1 MVRNLRPNT
10 KTTVTPNIRP
20 VDTFVQPAPIDNTR
34 LKELDAFVG
43 NLVPRLN
50 RYADIQQ
57 GRKDKKDV
65 IAAQKAFSTLTDK
78 LLSYDEQVKAGNIA
92 PDQSPMFRF
101 AFNQSQGSQIGL
113 NFIQKASEAY
123 MRSNLPSATNSNGF
137 NSWFDKYK
145 ADYIKE
151 NEGLLNLIG
160 SFDAFDGYARQAQQN
175 LMSSHL
181 ATVKKNFT
189 TKASEN
195 AILQAEKAVEAAE
208 AMIENQIR
216 VAEITDPAMQKELGR
231 NLAIAAAQEI
241 TKSTNDMVKAS
252 SNFIKYPKQNK
263 KVIDA
268 ITLKYLSLADL
279 KMDDDD
285 SVHISNLKTI
295 LENVKT
301 RDGQSLF
308 DTTYGEAKFFE
319 TARAI
324 RDNFTTRVKQQNE
337 LLNTNRENTEN
348 KIINEV
354 YKVIDEYPILDNE
367 SLLLAIETNQDL
379 MKEITDYG
387 LGNWKNTALDE
398 FGKWLNNSEE
408 PMTDIEKAVQHNQ
421 LINNQYF
428 ADPLENLR
436 EQYQQA
442 KDNIST
448 GILRGDFALE
458 ILNKINNRIV
468 TLERE
473 RVSLGRAEANAR
485 ADFYQ
490 DPSFKNVTKF
500 FEAEDKSL
508 FGKIALKLGTE
519 PQKLLKNYNEFKRV
533 FSNYYFDEVGGK
545 RTWFQ
550 KQQPE
555 REIIVQNLFEKYVAS
570 KVAVEQAG
578 NTITSDNANTRTT
591 QTTGTVVIEVTPQ
604 TQTD

>member
-1 MVRNLRPNT
+1 MARNPRPNT

-20 VDTFVQPAPIDNTR
+20 IDTFVQPAPIDNTR

-43 NLVPRLN
+43 NLVPRLQ
-50 RYADIQQ
+50 RYAQIQQ
-57 GRKDKKDV
+57 GRQDKKDV
-65 IAAQKAFSTLTDK
+65 IAAQKAFSTIADK
-78 LLSYDEQVKAGNIA
+78 LLSFDEQVKKGNIP

-101 AFNQSQGSQIGL
+101 AYNQSQGSQLGL
-113 NFIQKASEAY
+113 NFIQSANEAY
-123 MRSNLPSATNSNGF
+123 MKSNLPSSTSSKGF
-137 NSWFDKYK
+137 NAWFDGYK
-145 ADYIKE
+145 ADYIKN
-151 NEGLLNLIG
+151 NEALLNQLG

-189 TKASEN
+189 TSASEN
-195 AILQAEKAVEAAE
+195 AILQAERAVDAAE
-208 AMIENQIR
+208 TILENQIR
-216 VAEITDPAMQKELGR
+216 VAEISDPAMQKELGR
-231 NLAIAAAQEI
+231 NLAVAAAQEI

-268 ITLKYLSLADL
+268 LALKYLSLADL
-279 KMDDDD
+279 SMEDDD
-285 SVHISNLKTI
+285 SVHISKLKTI
-295 LENVKT
+295 LQNVKT

-319 TARAI
+319 TARTI

-337 LLNTNRENTEN
+337 ILNTNRENTEN
-348 KIINEV
+348 KLINEV

-367 SLLLAIETNQDL
+367 SLLLAIQTNQEL

-387 LGNWKNTALDE
+387 LGNWTNTALAE
-398 FGKWLNNSEE
+398 FGKWLNNSKE
-408 PMTDIEKAVQHNQ
+408 PMTDMEKAIQHNQ
-421 LINNQYF
+421 LINNKYF

-436 EQYQQA
+436 EQYKQA

-448 GILRGDFALE
+448 GTLRGDFALE

-473 RVSLGRAEANAR
+473 RVNLGRAEADKR
-485 ADFYQ
+485 ADFYK

-508 FGKIALKLGTE
+508 FGKIALKLGQE
-519 PQKLLKNYNEFKRV
+519 PQKLLKDYNKFKRR
-533 FSNYYFDEVGGK
+533 FSNLYFEEIGGQ

-550 KQQPE
+550 KSQPE
-555 REIIVQNLFEKYVAS
+555 REIIVQDLFDELVAS
-570 KVAVEQAG
+570 RVAVDQAG
-578 NTITSDNANTRTT
+578 ETITSDDANTRTT

-604 TQTD
+604 KQTD

>member
-1 MVRNLRPNT
+1 MARNPRPNT

-20 VDTFVQPAPIDNTR
+20 IDTFVQPAPIDNTR

-43 NLVPRLN
+43 NLVPRLQ
-50 RYADIQQ
+50 RYAQIQQ
-57 GRKDKKDV
+57 GRQDKKDV
-65 IAAQKAFSTLTDK
+65 IAAQKAFSTIADK
-78 LLSYDEQVKAGNIA
+78 LLSFDEQVKKGNIP

-101 AFNQSQGSQIGL
+101 AYNQSQGSQLGL
-113 NFIQKASEAY
+113 NFIQSANEAY
-123 MRSNLPSATNSNGF
+123 MKSNLPSSTSSKGF
-137 NSWFDKYK
+137 NAWFDGYK
-145 ADYIKE
+145 ADYIKN
-151 NEGLLNLIG
+151 NEALLNQLG
-160 SFDAFDGYARQAQQN
+160 SFDAFDGYARQAKQN

-189 TKASEN
+189 TSASEN
-195 AILQAEKAVEAAE
+195 AILQAERAVDAAE
-208 AMIENQIR
+208 TILENQIR
-216 VAEITDPAMQKELGR
+216 VAEISDPAMQKELGR
-231 NLAIAAAQEI
+231 NLAVAAAQEI

-268 ITLKYLSLADL
+268 LALKYLSLADL
-279 KMDDDD
+279 SMEDDD
-285 SVHISNLKTI
+285 SVHISKLKTI
-295 LENVKT
+295 LQNVKT

-319 TARAI
+319 TARTI

-337 LLNTNRENTEN
+337 ILNTNRENTEN
-348 KIINEV
+348 KLINEV

-367 SLLLAIETNQDL
+367 SLLLAIQTNQEL

-387 LGNWKNTALDE
+387 LGNWTNTALAE
-398 FGKWLNNSEE
+398 FGKWLNNSKE
-408 PMTDIEKAVQHNQ
+408 PMTDMEKAIQHNQ
-421 LINNQYF
+421 LINNKYF
-428 ADPLENLR
+428 ADPLKNLR

-448 GILRGDFALE
+448 GTLRGDFALE

-473 RVSLGRAEANAR
+473 RVNLGRAEADKR
-485 ADFYQ
+485 ADFYK

-508 FGKIALKLGTE
+508 FGKIALKLGQE
-519 PQKLLKNYNEFKRV
+519 PQKLLKDYNKFKRR
-533 FSNYYFDEVGGK
+533 FSNLYFEEIGGQ

-550 KQQPE
+550 KSQPE
-555 REIIVQNLFEKYVAS
+555 REIIVQDLFDELVAS
-570 KVAVEQAG
+570 RVAVDQAG
-578 NTITSDNANTRTT
+578 ETITSDDANTRTT

-604 TQTD
+604 KQTD

>member
-1 MVRNLRPNT
+1 MARNPRPNT

-20 VDTFVQPAPIDNTR
+20 IDTFVQPAPIDNTR

-43 NLVPRLN
+43 NLVPRLQ
-50 RYADIQQ
+50 RYAQIQQ
-57 GRKDKKDV
+57 GRQDKKDV
-65 IAAQKAFSTLTDK
+65 IAAQKAFSTIADK
-78 LLSYDEQVKAGNIA
+78 LLSFDEQVKKGNIP

-101 AFNQSQGSQIGL
+101 AYNQSQGSQLGL
-113 NFIQKASEAY
+113 NFIQSANEAY
-123 MRSNLPSATNSNGF
+123 MKSNLPSSTSSKGF
-137 NSWFDKYK
+137 NAWFDGYK
-145 ADYIKE
+145 ADYIKN
-151 NEGLLNLIG
+151 NEALLNQLG

-189 TKASEN
+189 TSASEN
-195 AILQAEKAVEAAE
+195 AILQAERAVDAAE
-208 AMIENQIR
+208 TILENQIR
-216 VAEITDPAMQKELGR
+216 VAEISDPAMQKELGR
-231 NLAIAAAQEI
+231 NLAVAAAQEI

-268 ITLKYLSLADL
+268 LALKYLSLADL
-279 KMDDDD
+279 SMEDDD
-285 SVHISNLKTI
+285 SVHISKLKTI
-295 LENVKT
+295 LQNVKT

-319 TARAI
+319 TARTI

-337 LLNTNRENTEN
+337 ILNTNRENTEN
-348 KIINEV
+348 KLINEV

-367 SLLLAIETNQDL
+367 SLLLAIQTNQEL

-387 LGNWKNTALDE
+387 LGNWTNTALAE
-398 FGKWLNNSEE
+398 FGKWLNNSKE
-408 PMTDIEKAVQHNQ
+408 PMTDMEKAIQHNQ
-421 LINNQYF
+421 LINNKYF

-436 EQYQQA
+436 EQYKQA

-473 RVSLGRAEANAR
+473 RVNLGRAEADKR
-485 ADFYQ
+485 ADFYK

-508 FGKIALKLGTE
+508 FGKIALKLGQE
-519 PQKLLKNYNEFKRV
+519 PQKLLKDYNKFKRR
-533 FSNYYFDEVGGK
+533 FSNLYFEEIGGQ

-550 KQQPE
+550 KSQPE
-555 REIIVQNLFEKYVAS
+555 REIIVQDLFDELVAS
-570 KVAVEQAG
+570 RVAVDQAG
-578 NTITSDNANTRTT
+578 ETITSDDANTRTT

-604 TQTD
+604 KQTD